1 MSSFL
6 GNPPTDFSVENPM
19 SDEVAGVHLYGGKDQ
34 LQMSKE
40 EENYLRI
47 EALYKNHRTLV
58 YIRKSGMI
66 T

>member
-1 MSSFL
+1 MRGIL
-6 GNPPTDFSVENPM
+6 L
-19 SDEVAGVHLYGGKDQ
+19 DEVAGVHLYGGKDQ